1 MTLYVYLHRIAYGGY
16 LAPRV
21 RRAAAGGRARGGQ
34 TADAAA
40 RRGSRSAR
48 AATRQPSRQPSRSTT
63 PHPWR
68 LTPARLTRGLPV
80 TRARENGDGTALGLI
95 AHRLA
100 RGTTLD
106 WERRCA
112 VARRP
117 AWRPASLR
125 CVQNPISDA
134 VRARDG
140 VGFFARVCCQR
151 PYSLSTAACCSET
164 CRCLRGTC
172 SCALP
177 PSSSDR
183 STRLFAQVEP
193 WPR

>member
-1 MTLYVYLHRIAYGGY
+1 MRYCGSVILY
-16 LAPRV
+16 LAPRGV
-21 RRAAAGGRARGGQ
+21 RPRAPRARGP
-34 TADAAA
+34 DRR
-40 RRGSRSAR
+40 RRGSSRLALGLAPRRVSR
-48 AATRQPSRQPSRSTT
+48 HVSRRGRPPRTRGV
-63 PHPWR
+63 
-68 LTPARLTRGLPV
+68 TPARLTRGLPV